1 MNKNY
6 LKISERIV
14 EITGIDIFKNTRK
27 REYVEL
33 RALACHIFRN
43 KMNMRWTNIANF
55 FTSMGKKTDHAS
67 VIHLV
72 KMYPIYKKS
81 NIELAEL
88 ESCFQFKSDLNYD
101 EIDRI
106 HYLQNEYRK
115 LSEKNQK
122 LKKDIKSIKAQKQN
136 PTTDYDRLLYLF
148 KDIPKDKIDE
158 VIERVNLLKKSWS
171 WKSKDKCEIIESGTS
186 MNDMHW

>member
-1 MNKNY
+1 
-6 LKISERIV
+6 
-14 EITGIDIFKNTRK
+14 
-27 REYVEL
+27 
-33 RALACHIFRN
+33 
-43 KMNMRWTNIANF
+43 
-55 FTSMGKKTDHAS
+55 MGKKTDHAS

-122 LKKDIKSIKAQKQN
+122 LKKDIKLIKLQKQN
-136 PTTDYDRLLYLF
+136 PTTDYGRLLFLF

-171 WKSKDKCEIIESGTS
+171 WKSNDKCEIIESGTS

>member
-1 MNKNY
+1 
-6 LKISERIV
+6 
-14 EITGIDIFKNTRK
+14 
-27 REYVEL
+27 
-33 RALACHIFRN
+33 
-43 KMNMRWTNIANF
+43 
-55 FTSMGKKTDHAS
+55 
-67 VIHLV
+67 
-72 KMYPIYKKS
+72 MYPIYKKS

-115 LSEKNQK
+115 LSEKNEK

-136 PTTDYDRLLYLF
+136 PTTDYDRLLFLF